1 MVTGH
6 RQSGI
11 KRDAVRTA
19 LHLEADHRA
28 AGREQWVQTK
38 PKSLS
43 RSTAR
48 RSLRSHL
55 SLPAAGAPGGGRGLC
70 RQTLRE
76 AGWAAR
82 ASLPSPA
89 WERVAAAAGPGG
101 GTGRGG
107 GLWHFLQGI
116 VLMAEPGYGIIGPA
130 NVGRGASK
138 LVAESGC
145 LTVSPGLS
153 EERVYIAGHG
163 SLRYFSIT
171 VSRLGIFPNSVQRAS
186 TVAHPPHLEAQEHGE
201 PRASHLVSSPDPGA
215 RSRPAFLCTSWGPHG
230 CPRPAQPGSVLISL
244 PSSVLHS
251 GNGQTKCPLSCRAS
265 QVTVFGGRRDRGR
278 SSPRAGCHPEGLSKA
293 PTRRHSGPASA
304 RAEGRALT
312 RQLHSLIPR
321 LGGDGDALV
330 C

>member
-1 MVTGH
+1 M
-6 RQSGI
+6 
-11 KRDAVRTA
+11 
-19 LHLEADHRA
+19 
-28 AGREQWVQTK
+28 
-38 PKSLS
+38 
-43 RSTAR
+43 
-48 RSLRSHL
+48 
-55 SLPAAGAPGGGRGLC
+55 C

-107 GLWHFLQGI
+107 GLWRFLQGI

-130 NVGRGASK
+130 NMGRGASK

-171 VSRLGIFPNSVQRAS
+171 VSRPGIFPNSVQRAS

-230 CPRPAQPGSVLISL
+230 CPHPAQPGSFSLFCSAFRKRSNRMSSFL
-244 PSSVLHS
+244 PSLSSDSVRREE
-251 GNGQTKCPLSCRAS
+251 GQREEQPQGWLS
-265 QVTVFGGRRDRGR
+265 
-278 SSPRAGCHPEGLSKA
+278 P
-293 PTRRHSGPASA
+293 
-304 RAEGRALT
+304 
-312 RQLHSLIPR
+312 
-321 LGGDGDALV
+321 
-330 C
+330 